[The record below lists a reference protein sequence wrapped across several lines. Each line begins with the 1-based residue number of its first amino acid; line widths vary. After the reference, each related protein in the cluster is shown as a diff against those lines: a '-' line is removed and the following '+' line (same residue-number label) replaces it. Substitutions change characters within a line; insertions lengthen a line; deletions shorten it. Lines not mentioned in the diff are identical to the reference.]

1 MTLSHVSMTF
11 IEDFVTQFRLTSIE
25 PHGSS
30 LSWMVSRI
38 GDYRDTNGDRLTV
51 LCCRRVAVGVVR
63 AR

>member
-30 LSWMVSRI
+30 LFWMVRWGSFCSP
-38 GDYRDTNGDRLTV
+38 LS
-51 LCCRRVAVGVVR
+51 
-63 AR
+63 